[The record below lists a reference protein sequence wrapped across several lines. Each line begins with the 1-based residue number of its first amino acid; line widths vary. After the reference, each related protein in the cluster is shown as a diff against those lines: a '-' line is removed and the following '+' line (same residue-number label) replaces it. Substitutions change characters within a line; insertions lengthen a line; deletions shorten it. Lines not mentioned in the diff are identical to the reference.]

1 MTDPRAAPTPDETA
15 ELVTPTLT
23 LRQLTDQL
31 EYLDERIED
40 DPPVIFT
47 DGVLEFR
54 VIGTDY
60 DRATGRAI
68 ITGEPL

>member
-1 MTDPRAAPTPDETA
+1 MSGTPTPDETA

-23 LRQLTDQL
+23 LRQLIDQL
-31 EYLDERIED
+31 EYLDERVQD
-40 DPPVIFT
+40 DPPASFT
-47 DGVLEFR
+47 DGLLQFR

-60 DRATGRAI
+60 DRATGRVI